1 MKIITAVF
9 YMLLVFAVSVVP
21 APEGVDPFTGFDKV
35 VHFFIYL
42 LMGVLWTDVLVRGR
56 AERPRFGAVFP
67 RVLAI
72 TFLYGVFIELVQGM
86 TPARETSLYDA
97 LANGAGGAAGVC
109 LYYCVLRLCRTKEGP
124 NDT

>member
-1 MKIITAVF
+1 MNIITAVF

-21 APEGVDPFTGFDKV
+21 TPEGVDPFPGFDKV
-35 VHFFIYL
+35 VHFLIYG
-42 LMGVLWTDVLVRGR
+42 LMGVLWTRVFVRGR
-56 AERPRFGAVFP
+56 AGWPRFGAVFP

-72 TFLYGVFIELVQGM
+72 TFFYGLFIEVVQGM
-86 TPARETSLYDA
+86 TPASETSLYDA

-124 NDT
+124 